1 LITDKI
7 KFYTGLGMLAVFV
20 VLLTTMLLPIIDG
33 KNGLQ
38 YLDRLY
44 NSLSKGSA
52 YFIPELR
59 EDISDYNDTFIDV
72 VIEMETEEQAEQT
85 ALLYQ
90 EAGAEVVTSGVD
102 LEISG
107 DLGIILGTCLDDAD
121 AMYYEDAETI
131 TDIYGYDAMHVLHNW
146 WVSLEEM
153 NEGLEDNDMFDE
165 AKVVTSVKEKGV
177 EPSYNYYGIEPE
189 TVSSRIGI
197 VIFSLVFYVIYTIW
211 YGFAIMYLV
220 EGVGL
225 KITQMFP
232 FRFVA
237 RVKKTIDA

>member
-1 LITDKI
+1 MIVDKI
-7 KFYTGLGMLAVFV
+7 KFYTGLGMLAVFA
-20 VLLTTMLLPIIDG
+20 VLLTIILLPISDG

-38 YLDRLY
+38 YLDELY

-59 EDISDYNDTFIDV
+59 EDSSDYIDTSIDV
-72 VIEMETEEQAEQT
+72 VLEMETEEQAEQT

-90 EAGAEVVTSGVD
+90 EAGAEVVTSGVE
-102 LEISG
+102 LGISG

-121 AMYYEDAETI
+121 AMYYDDAETI
-131 TDIYGYDAMHVLHNW
+131 TDKYGYDAMHVLHNW
-146 WVSLEEM
+146 WVSLEGM
-153 NEGLEDNDMFDE
+153 NEGLEDEDMFDE
-165 AKVVTSVKEKGV
+165 AKAVTSVKEKGV

-189 TVSSRIGI
+189 TVSSRIG
-197 VIFSLVFYVIYTIW
+197 VLLLSLVFYLIYTVW
-211 YGFAIMYLV
+211 YGFALMFIV
-220 EGVGL
+220 EGLGL

-237 RVKKTIDA
+237 RVKKT

>member
-1 LITDKI
+1 MIVDKI
-7 KFYTGLGMLAVFV
+7 KFYTGLGMLAVFA
-20 VLLTTMLLPIIDG
+20 VLLTIILLPIFDG

-38 YLDRLY
+38 YLDELY

-59 EDISDYNDTFIDV
+59 EDSSDYIDTSIDV
-72 VIEMETEEQAEQT
+72 VLEMETEEQAEQT

-90 EAGAEVVTSGVD
+90 EAGAEVVTSGVE
-102 LEISG
+102 LGISG

-121 AMYYEDAETI
+121 AMYYDDAETI
-131 TDIYGYDAMHVLHNW
+131 TDKYGYDAMHVLHNW
-146 WVSLEEM
+146 WVSLEGM
-153 NEGLEDNDMFDE
+153 NEGLEDEDMFDE
-165 AKVVTSVKEKGV
+165 AKAVTSVKEKGV

-189 TVSSRIGI
+189 TVSSRIG
-197 VIFSLVFYVIYTIW
+197 VLLLSLVFYLIYTVW
-211 YGFAIMYLV
+211 YGFALMFIV
-220 EGVGL
+220 EGLGL

-237 RVKKTIDA
+237 RVKKT

>member
-1 LITDKI
+1 MIVDKI
-7 KFYTGLGMLAVFV
+7 KFYTGLGMLAVFA
-20 VLLTTMLLPIIDG
+20 VLLTIILLPISDG

-38 YLDRLY
+38 YLDELY

-52 YFIPELR
+52 YFITELR
-59 EDISDYNDTFIDV
+59 EDSSFYNDTSIDV
-72 VIEMETEEQAEQT
+72 VLVMETEEQAEQT

-90 EAGAEVVTSGVD
+90 EAGAEVVTSGVE

-121 AMYYEDAETI
+121 AMYYDDAETI
-131 TDIYGYDAMHVLHNW
+131 TDKYGYDAMHVLHNW

-153 NEGLEDNDMFDE
+153 NKGLEDEDMFDE
-165 AKVVTSVKEKGV
+165 AKAVTSVKEKGV

-189 TVSSRIGI
+189 TVSSRIGVLI
-197 VIFSLVFYVIYTIW
+197 LSLVFYLIYTVW
-211 YGFAIMYLV
+211 YGFALMFIV
-220 EGVGL
+220 EGLGL

-237 RVKKTIDA
+237 RVKKT

>member
-1 LITDKI
+1 MIVDKI
-7 KFYTGLGMLAVFV
+7 KFYTGLGMLAVFA
-20 VLLTTMLLPIIDG
+20 VLLTAILLPIFDG

-38 YLDRLY
+38 YLDELY

-59 EDISDYNDTFIDV
+59 EDSSDYIDTSIDV
-72 VIEMETEEQAEQT
+72 VLEMETEEQAEQT

-90 EAGAEVVTSGVD
+90 EAGAEVVTSGVE
-102 LEISG
+102 LGISG

-121 AMYYEDAETI
+121 AMYYDDAETI
-131 TDIYGYDAMHVLHNW
+131 TDKYGYDAMHVLHNW
-146 WVSLEEM
+146 WVSLEGM
-153 NEGLEDNDMFDE
+153 NEGLEDEDMFDE
-165 AKVVTSVKEKGV
+165 AKAVTSVKEKGV

-189 TVSSRIGI
+189 TVSSRIG
-197 VIFSLVFYVIYTIW
+197 VLLLSLVFYLIYTVW
-211 YGFAIMYLV
+211 YGFALMFIV
-220 EGVGL
+220 EGLGL

-237 RVKKTIDA
+237 RVKKT